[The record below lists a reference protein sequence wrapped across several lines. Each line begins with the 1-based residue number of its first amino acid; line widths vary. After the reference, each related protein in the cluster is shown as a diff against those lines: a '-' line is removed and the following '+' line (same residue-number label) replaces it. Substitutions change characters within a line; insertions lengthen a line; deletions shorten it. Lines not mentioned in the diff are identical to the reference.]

1 MSSVAGE
8 MDGSCEKCG
17 HPYAQ
22 PHRPIENPK
31 GGGPGTSEV
40 VTTGKAQAKYNSS
53 QMGKTG
59 AEKSAASM
67 PGKPEGTNS
76 VAGAGGGSSKRGAK
90 TATEKPEDAIWQPS
104 ATWEMSA
111 SDEPDEEY

>member
-1 MSSVAGE
+1 MVAVKSVGTPMPSRTGLLRIPKAGVLALR
-8 MDGSCEKCG
+8 GV
-17 HPYAQ
+17 P
-22 PHRPIENPK
+22 N
-31 GGGPGTSEV
+31 
-40 VTTGKAQAKYNSS
+40 TGKAQAKYNSS

-67 PGKPEGTNS
+67 PGNPEGTS
-76 VAGAGGGSSKRGAK
+76 CALGGGGSSKRGAK